1 MYGLYF
7 DLLYVIKYYKKYKRE
22 DMIQSMPIAQVRKDL
37 SQLPDVFAAEPQP
50 SALAVTRRGQPVLAL
65 MPWALYQGI
74 AETLEVLGDAESC
87 AALREGIRQ
96 IEAGEGALWEGDN
109 P

>member
-1 MYGLYF
+1 
-7 DLLYVIKYYKKYKRE
+7 
-22 DMIQSMPIAQVRKDL
+22 MIQSMPIAQVRKDL

-74 AETLEVLGDAESC
+74 AETLEVLGDEVFYQRWDNLLRC
-87 AALREGIRQ
+87 ATHHALEQTPKQCGTQQR
-96 IEAGEGALWEGDN
+96 
-109 P
+109 